1 MIELS
6 KTIKKDL
13 VKCYS
18 REELALL
25 RQMVL
30 NENKQY
36 YIHLLECYNLKDNE
50 LKNILNEMFENAL

>member
-1 MIELS
+1 MTES

-18 REELALL
+18 REELQLL
-25 RQMVL
+25 RQMIL
-30 NENKQY
+30 NDNKPY
-36 YIHLLECYNLKDNE
+36 YRHLLDCYNLKDND